1 MIWCGWCCH
10 SDLGEEGIGAD
21 GAGMLAGVL
30 GQCSSLTV
38 LDLSGNDIGDEGA
51 GRLAGVLGQC
61 SLLGQC
67 SSLEKLFFGCRAGS
81 FRQWHRCGLGRDAGW
96 GAGAVLLTRRAGSFR
111 Q

>member
-61 SLLGQC
+61 S
-67 SSLEKLFFGCRAGS
+67 SLTVLDLEWNGIDDDGIAMLRACWPGDS
-81 FRQWHRCGLGRDAGW
+81 GLEVD
-96 GAGAVLLTRRAGSFR
+96 VQF
-111 Q
+111 